1 MVASPWRGAPAS
13 SLAVRTV
20 FRGAPASIK
29 RLWLGL
35 RASCWVAILA
45 QWQTAVRFQV
55 AVDQPDALGDRSD
68 VSLRGLRRSSRDRQ
82 RGATEDA
89 TDFSR
94 IVRRIRL
101 ALSMR
106 ASHLSVSQSGQPALG
121 VSRRRN
127 GTPFTPID
135 AREFMPGTWP
145 IRQTAGRMRFTHLQ
159 PAERGSVG
167 RWLHTLADVSFEECQ
182 RLAEGCVPVLGLVG

>member
-1 MVASPWRGAPAS
+1 MG
-13 SLAVRTV
+13 T
-20 FRGAPASIK
+20 PASIK

-89 TDFSR
+89 TDLSR

-106 ASHLSVSQSGQPALG
+106 ASDLSVSQSGR
-121 VSRRRN
+121 VSRRWVSDGA
-127 GTPFTPID
+127 GTGPHSP
-135 AREFMPGTWP
+135 
-145 IRQTAGRMRFTHLQ
+145 
-159 PAERGSVG
+159 
-167 RWLHTLADVSFEECQ
+167 
-182 RLAEGCVPVLGLVG
+182 